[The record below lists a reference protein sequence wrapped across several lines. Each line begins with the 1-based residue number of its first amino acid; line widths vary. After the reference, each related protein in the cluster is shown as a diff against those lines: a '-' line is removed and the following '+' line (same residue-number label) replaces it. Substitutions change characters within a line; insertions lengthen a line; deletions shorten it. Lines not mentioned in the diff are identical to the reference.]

1 MYSDSTYPQSPDE
14 LTEFLSE
21 KQHDHRLHPNHVQ
34 RVVTDLTPLY
44 NAALESPDGDTIKML
59 AMNYLDVIESLNV
72 EHEALKSEKPD
83 SIRTLEEGFRQYHAE
98 MQHAV

>member
-34 RVVTDLTPLY
+34 RVVTDLIPLY